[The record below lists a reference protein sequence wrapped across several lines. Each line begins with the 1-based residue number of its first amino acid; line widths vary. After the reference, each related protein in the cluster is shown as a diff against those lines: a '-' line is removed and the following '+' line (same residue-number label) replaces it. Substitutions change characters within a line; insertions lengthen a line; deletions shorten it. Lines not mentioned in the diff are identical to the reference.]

1 MQVPGLIGAL
11 FSIFSPGL
19 LWSTLLSTNQN
30 LPWQQNPAVLQYWEC
45 NNVVKESGPTPPI
58 TSAQPRGK
66 KSDCFKTS
74 YAKVWS
80 KLCQ

>member
-11 FSIFSPGL
+11 FSIFSRL

-45 NNVVKESGPTPPI
+45 NNVVKESDQHPHHLCWSLWEKNLI
-58 TSAQPRGK
+58 VL
-66 KSDCFKTS
+66 KTS